1 MKILITGATGAIGN
15 SVGRKLFELGHE
27 LFVVSRSKSK
37 AELYLE
43 FPAEIIEVDLS
54 QSLIHDSCMDNIDAV
69 IHLMGETID
78 GRWTA
83 EKKQLILESRTK
95 SSQNLIQSLKP
106 RTQVVVSAS
115 AQGFY
120 GDQGRLEL
128 SETALKGT
136 DFLAD
141 VCEEWEKPFRTLDEI
156 RSVQLRIGLVLD
168 PQSGALKKMIPLF
181 QKGLGGVLGSGEQY
195 MSWIALDDLTNVVVE
210 ATLNHHYNGPLNCSA
225 NSVTNREWTVK
236 LCQSLG
242 VFKSLPVPQV
252 ALKLILGEMSSL
264 VLSSI
269 RMSNE
274 KLRDLGFNFK
284 YTNIDQYFFD
294 NLNDFKDGHSV
305 LLVRQYV
312 PFSLNKVFPFF
323 AEAKNLE
330 RITPDLLHFRIEKM
344 STPEIQKGTL
354 IDYNLK
360 IHGFPAKWKTLIEDW
375 QPPVQFVDTQL
386 KGPYKLWHHTHS
398 FAQMGKGTLLT
409 DKVRFKLPLGF
420 LGHAVAQTFVQK
432 DVESIFK
439 YRREV
444 MSEVKFSE

>member
-1 MKILITGATGAIGN
+1 MTQQIPQTYK
-15 SVGRKLFELGHE
+15 
-27 LFVVSRSKSK
+27 
-37 AELYLE
+37 
-43 FPAEIIEVDLS
+43 
-54 QSLIHDSCMDNIDAV
+54 DA
-69 IHLMGETID
+69 G
-78 GRWTA
+78 
-83 EKKQLILESRTK
+83 Q
-95 SSQNLIQSLKP
+95 
-106 RTQVVVSAS
+106 
-115 AQGFY
+115 FY
-120 GDQGRLEL
+120 
-128 SETALKGT
+128 
-136 DFLAD
+136 F
-141 VCEEWEKPFRTLDEI
+141 
-156 RSVQLRIGLVLD
+156 
-168 PQSGALKKMIPLF
+168 ALKKT
-181 QKGLGGVLGSGEQY
+181 
-195 MSWIALDDLTNVVVE
+195 WLTKKNIF
-210 ATLNHHYNGPLNCSA
+210 SK
-225 NSVTNREWTVK
+225 NSKIILMDKKKTVD
-236 LCQSLG
+236 
-242 VFKSLPVPQV
+242 
-252 ALKLILGEMSSL
+252 I
-264 VLSSI
+264 
-269 RMSNE
+269 
-274 KLRDLGFNFK
+274 
-284 YTNIDQYFFD
+284 D

-409 DKVRFKLPLGF
+409 DKVRFKLPFGF